1 MFESSVPR
9 LRGRAASCEQIA
21 DQLANMPKD
30 GRVRMVGGEFNF
42 GGIGLELEL
51 QRIAEGFAL
60 VSRAE
65 VLHVEE
71 WLPGLSVLVA
81 RLAR

>member
-1 MFESSVPR
+1 MVVEIV
-9 LRGRAASCEQIA
+9 GVGA
-21 DQLANMPKD
+21 PKD
-30 GRVRMVGGEFNF
+30 GRVWMVGGESDF

-71 WLPGLSVLVA
+71 WLTGLSVLVA
-81 RLAR
+81 RLAG